1 MKSAQFLKQAQ
12 NYWATFVTNP
22 EDFNISIF
30 AFEEVGSEDGL
41 GYEITID
48 GHDLFNNYCFDASNS
63 DTVAEWMESLFD
75 EEPTIIPFRKER
87 TVNHFT
93 DERIEDL
100 TQHVNNKWAEI
111 SYLFGVPYSKHL
123 IRTTS
128 INFNHCEI
136 FNKSWATIQVRI
148 AGCLLGEWE
157 TPIAPS
163 EALDNHICR
172 LIGFGKRM
180 NTFLKKIDAVEWAS
194 NHIKSEEKKIQSATL
209 NEEKS
214 PLTPEQ
220 HEDLSKSIAQAIEKE
235 PQHKEDTMKTKSIL
249 AQSLEAIKA
258 KTKVK
263 TVGDCMNFEEV
274 KQVFD
279 AITGGSPALE
289 RIEYN
294 EDAEACIIGWFDNG
308 DSGCAFYAD
317 YGSNEKELCEHLE
330 GVESA
335 EIATELFN
343 GYIELAEHVNEIAD
357 YDGSM
362 EHITINKPDFEAA
375 QEAAKEL
382 EEEKMRKL
390 KALTDAAETMIQEH
404 GNEVKTEKHDDAE
417 VLIDSIQDAVFGK
430 EVVRLSAE
438 SRNMLRM
445 KFFKGLGD
453 YEVYDN
459 SIIFTFNPETRVVS
473 GSISGVKHDIVT
485 LAAGVSPDKWAM
497 DGRRN
502 WRPLKKFIDWVK
514 TGVWVEVT
522 EDECQEQE
530 KTYWDEMDRQERE
543 EARENRA
550 KKKREEAKK
559 KKWEEFD
566 DRWKKAWG
574 DFERNWKHFEEK
586 WGNQP
591 QSNKQ
596 KLFQILGCKD
606 GDNIKRAY
614 RSWMKANHPD
624 TNPNADLSLVQEVN
638 AMMDTF
644 NKS

>member
-1 MKSAQFLKQAQ
+1 MNHLTNLKIKTAINSVGFNVTEVSHHVEEKDGRFVPIFVIDGDVYNNVYDYGTDDMESFIKFTDTKVSNVATLVFERFAIRNSRNTFIFGGPQQGKQADLMGKLFKNQ
-12 NYWATFVTNP
+12 YLRVIDTINLDFKTLPNGKNRIVCHTNIG
-22 EDFNISIF
+22 EFQYNR
-30 AFEEVGSEDGL
+30 EM
-41 GYEITID
+41 
-48 GHDLFNNYCFDASNS
+48 FD
-63 DTVAEWMESLFD
+63 T
-75 EEPTIIPFRKER
+75 
-87 TVNHFT
+87 
-93 DERIEDL
+93 IEDAIAYIDTPMKHRSIVSEFKMWVRCRVHYL
-100 TQHVNNKWAEI
+100 MASAMWEI
-111 SYLFGVPYSKHL
+111 K
-123 IRTTS
+123 
-128 INFNHCEI
+128 
-136 FNKSWATIQVRI
+136 
-148 AGCLLGEWE
+148 
-157 TPIAPS
+157 
-163 EALDNHICR
+163 
-172 LIGFGKRM
+172 
-180 NTFLKKIDAVEWAS
+180 
-194 NHIKSEEKKIQSATL
+194 EEQSASL
-209 NEEKS
+209 NEDKS

-263 TVGDCMNFEEV
+263 TVEDCMNFEEI

-317 YGSNEKELCEHLE
+317 YGSDEKELCEYLE
-330 GVESA
+330 GVEPA

-343 GYIELAEHVNEIAD
+343 GYMELAEHVNEIAD

-459 SIIFTFNPETRVVS
+459 SIIFNFNTETRVIAGV
-473 GSISGVKHDIVT
+473 ISGVSYDIVT
-485 LAAGVSPDKWAM
+485 LDAGVSPDKWAM

-522 EDECQEQE
+522 EAECQEQE

-614 RSWMKANHPD
+614 RSWMKKMHPD
-624 TNPNADLSLVQEVN
+624 LNPNADLSLVQEVN

-644 NKS
+644 NKG